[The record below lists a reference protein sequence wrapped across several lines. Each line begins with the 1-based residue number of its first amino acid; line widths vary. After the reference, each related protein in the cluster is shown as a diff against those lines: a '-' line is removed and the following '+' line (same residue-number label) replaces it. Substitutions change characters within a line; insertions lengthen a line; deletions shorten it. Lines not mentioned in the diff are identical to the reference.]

1 MATKKQT
8 QTRSSIKT
16 ATISK
21 PKYYV
26 VMDEYQDIIAYGT
39 MSDIEQALNEY
50 NDGDDEHDE
59 LSFSEWIA
67 LCTIYELGAGKK
79 LKYTPAKYT
88 F

>member
-1 MATKKQT
+1 
-8 QTRSSIKT
+8 
-16 ATISK
+16 
-21 PKYYV
+21 
-26 VMDEYQDIIAYGT
+26 
-39 MSDIEQALNEY
+39 MSEIEDSLNEY